1 MQMAFQII
9 SDELLEAYEEE
20 LGGKLGDRFDAL
32 KEAEISTDTFSFYTS
47 VASVYS
53 SKIEGEEIDLDSYVK
68 HKKFGVRFQVDYTKK
83 IDDLYLAYE
92 FAKEEELNLANLKK
106 AHALLTKHFLSENE
120 QGTFRNH
127 NMFITTASGKIE
139 YVAALPS
146 LVEGEMSKLFAD
158 IEMLLDTSLMIEE
171 VFFYASFIHLV
182 FVKIHPFGDGNG
194 RTARLLEKWFLA
206 KKLGAKAWFLESE
219 KYYYE
224 HHGLYYHSI
233 RLLGLEYPDLDYKQA
248 LSFVKMLAGSVG

>member
-1 MQMAFQII
+1 MQKALQII
-9 SDELLEAYEEE
+9 SDELLEAFIMGLESN
-20 LGGKLGDRFDAL
+20 LGERFESL

-47 VASVYS
+47 VASVFS

-68 HKKFGVRFQVDYTKK
+68 HKKFGVAFQVDYTKK

-92 FAKEEELNLANLKK
+92 FAKEEELNSSNLKK

-127 NMFITTASGKIE
+127 NMYVTAASGRIE
-139 YVAALPS
+139 YVAALPN

-158 IEMLLDTSLMIEE
+158 IELLLDASLTIEE

-182 FVKIHPFGDGNG
+182 FVKIHPFGDRNG

-206 KKLGAKAWFLESE
+206 KKLGAKAWFVESE

-224 HHGLYYHSI
+224 HHGLYYHNI
-233 RLLGLEYPDLDYKQA
+233 RLLGLEYPELDYMQP